1 MHPLA
6 LPHQPPIRFA
16 QSVIAKEKD
25 GVRVGVAF
33 PSLPSLGMFIEAA
46 AQSCAGLEDE
56 SGSSKEG
63 FLLALKGIKL
73 HQKAKELSYEIV
85 VKKEYELGSM
95 HYISFKVYRCGSEE
109 EMASGHLT
117 VALAP

>member
-1 MHPLA
+1 MLN

-16 QSVIAKEKD
+16 QNVIAKEDD
-25 GVRVGVAF
+25 GVRVAVSF
-33 PSLPSLGMFIEAA
+33 PKAPSLGMMIEAA

-56 SGSSKEG
+56 NGSTKEG

-95 HYISFKVYRCGSEE
+95 HYIDFKVYSCANQEE
-109 EMASGHLT
+109 VASGHLT
-117 VALAP
+117 VALAS